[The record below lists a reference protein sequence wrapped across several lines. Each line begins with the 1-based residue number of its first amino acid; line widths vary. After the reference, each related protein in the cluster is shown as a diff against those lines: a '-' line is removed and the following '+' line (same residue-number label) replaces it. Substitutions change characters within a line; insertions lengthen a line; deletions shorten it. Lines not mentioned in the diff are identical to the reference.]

1 MSDINE
7 LHDQAMNLVDYAFV
21 AKQRGHGDDAVQYYR
36 QALKFEVNAAEILRD
51 QHAVEP
57 TRSILYRSAAS
68 IALNCGE
75 HREAER
81 LIALALS
88 GQPPVEIAEEL
99 RDLFEQVNFERHLAL
114 RGITLANGEMQ
125 LSIAGKAVGFGF
137 ASSEA
142 IIGRVE
148 DMRRLI
154 HRTAARKLQQPFSE
168 RVPERIKREYDLF
181 VSMPRAA
188 SFALTLRLGWQMD
201 LPGMSIRQQIVEEII
216 TCFNLINAKQ
226 EEEVKEIIED
236 PSYYRNFVG
245 LAKRIAPDG
254 RDVNLVGITSTMGN
268 HERRAE
274 FRRTQDNIV
283 PPGSNPTNKSVPTG
297 STQVVRGQL
306 RMADAMLST
315 QRIKLVEPNGTK
327 HNIIVPEGL
336 MNDIVRPLWDEVV
349 EVEGVQKG
357 KSLVLNW
364 IRKAAE
370 TDSSRRSE

>member
-1 MSDINE
+1 
-7 LHDQAMNLVDYAFV
+7 MNLVDYAFV